1 MVEDDRSGRRAI
13 VTLGALLPTGR
24 LPVGK
29 KSAEKVEGAPLERGQ
44 TADMVLARDIFE
56 ELGYLKWSN
65 FVGVVRRA
73 NQLILNGLSK
83 GTIEETTRRVQIGSG
98 AYREIIDYKL
108 DRDAADTVKMM
119 ASSFKLNGHFLGRN
133 ETAILY
139 LLGKWALAR
148 GLTVEPQAKFHGYV
162 YDVII
167 ADRIIVEFDEP
178 HHQGSRQSETDRA
191 KTNIATNDNRTILR
205 FGIECDIIDIIS
217 AIELAM
223 VPNFRA
229 GKNRAEVAVYPEKLD
244 SVAFQNEGYKGLYGG
259 LDVADIHRHQ
269 ILDHMGSTE
278 LAANLFQ
285 ATQTGEK
292 LRKEAIQG
300 KAAANRTHF
309 VVGRA
314 VRQTI
319 EDLGGDMPETLPSAE
334 DIKKVG
340 RRLAKPKS
348 GITKAIDQQ

>member
-1 MVEDDRSGRRAI
+1 
-13 VTLGALLPTGR
+13 
-24 LPVGK
+24 
-29 KSAEKVEGAPLERGQ
+29 
-44 TADMVLARDIFE
+44 
-56 ELGYLKWSN
+56 
-65 FVGVVRRA
+65 
-73 NQLILNGLSK
+73 LS
-83 GTIEETTRRVQIGSG
+83 
-98 AYREIIDYKL
+98 
-108 DRDAADTVKMM
+108 
-119 ASSFKLNGHFLGRN
+119 RN
-133 ETAILY
+133 ETAILH

-162 YDVII
+162 YDVVI

-178 HHQGSRQSETDRA
+178 HHQDSRQSEIDRA
-191 KTNIATNDNRTILR
+191 KTDIATKNDRIILR

-223 VPNFRA
+223 VPNFRT
-229 GKNRAEVAVYPEKLD
+229 GKNRAEVGVEPEKLG

-259 LDVADIHRHQ
+259 LDVAGIRRRKGLTHRHQ

-278 LAANLFQ
+278 LAANLFR
-285 ATQTGEK
+285 ATQTEEK

-309 VVGRA
+309 VVGQA

-319 EDLGGDMPETLPSAE
+319 QDLGGDMPETLPSAE